1 MFFGQTL
8 RNSLFFIITK
18 ASIFPR
24 QKRKQ
29 KQFKKQ
35 AKNIATGTKD
45 PGHCGSLIQ
54 STPLVQSRSL
64 KKLWN
69 LGKTSGWFD
78 LAKGGKYIKQLWQIH
93 VTTNPSSKFDNFN
106 KSMLQILHQRTTW
119 LLLCSGINNK
129 TTSPWNTQQQLKVGK
144 HLWFFSNLI

>member
-54 STPLVQSRSL
+54 SPPLVQSRSL
-64 KKLWN
+64 KKL
-69 LGKTSGWFD
+69 
-78 LAKGGKYIKQLWQIH
+78 
-93 VTTNPSSKFDNFN
+93 
-106 KSMLQILHQRTTW
+106 
-119 LLLCSGINNK
+119 
-129 TTSPWNTQQQLKVGK
+129 
-144 HLWFFSNLI
+144 